1 MSDAPLRIT
10 IIGDGLM
17 GRTVHALAEERGILV
32 MATLGRDVMHDDP
45 GTTSEVLR
53 NSDVALEFTTPSSAV
68 PNIALCLDAGCPV
81 VVGTTG
87 WYDQLSTVESAVDA
101 RNGALLWAPNFSL
114 GMALLM
120 QLVKRAGHLAASLDQ
135 FDVQLLEIHHS
146 GKRDAPS
153 GTAISLERV
162 MARELGRPIPIT
174 SVRQGHVPGTHEVT
188 LDSPFE
194 RITLAHEARD
204 RRVFA
209 DGALVAARWLSGRTG
224 VYTIADVFAVENT

>member
-1 MSDAPLRIT
+1 MSDAPLRIA
-10 IIGDGLM
+10 IIGNGLM
-17 GRTVHALAEERGILV
+17 GRSVHTLAEERGIPV
-32 MATLGRDVMHDDP
+32 EAMLGREVMQGDP
-45 GTTSEVLR
+45 GRVNEVLR
-53 NSDVALEFTTPSSAV
+53 NSDVALEFTKPSSAFH
-68 PNIALCLDAGCPV
+68 NIVLCLDAGCPV

-87 WYDQLSTVESAVDA
+87 WHDQLQTVESAVDA
-101 RNGALLWAPNFSL
+101 RDGALLWAQNFSL
-114 GMALLM
+114 GMALLT

-135 FDVQLLEIHHS
+135 FDVQLLETHHS

-174 SVRQGHVPGTHEVT
+174 SVRQGHVPGTHQVT

-194 RITLAHEARD
+194 RITLSHEARD